1 MSSADTPVVRSFEPY
16 AHMKSVMKV
25 GNAMLTPVLRSRL
38 GARMHDLALLTVTG
52 RKTGNRYT
60 TPVSVLTFEGR
71 DVILTAAGWRVNL
84 RGGAEVE
91 LHHDGV
97 DRTLHADLVE
107 DPEEVA
113 RVYGALLARVGLKH
127 ANRVGLRVSGERMPT
142 HDELVEAIGGVRTVV
157 VLTPAS

>member
-1 MSSADTPVVRSFEPY
+1 MSSTEAPVVRSFQPY
-16 AHMKSVMKV
+16 VSMKVVMKV
-25 GNAMLTPVLRSRL
+25 GNAMLKPMLRSRL

-60 TPVSVLTFEGR
+60 TPVSVMPFEGHE
-71 DVILTAAGWRVNL
+71 VILTAAGWRVNL

-91 LHHDGV
+91 LRLDGV
-97 DRTLHADLVE
+97 DRGLHAELVE

-127 ANRVGLRVSGERMPT
+127 ANRVGLRVTGDRMPT
-142 HDELVEAIGGVRTVV
+142 QAELIDAIGGVRSVV
-157 VLTPAS
+157 VLTPPS